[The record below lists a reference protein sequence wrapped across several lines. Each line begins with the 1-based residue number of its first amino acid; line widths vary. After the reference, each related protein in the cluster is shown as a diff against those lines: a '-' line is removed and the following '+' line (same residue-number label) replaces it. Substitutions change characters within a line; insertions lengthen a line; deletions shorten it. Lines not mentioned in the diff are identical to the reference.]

1 MNKRS
6 RTLQSAKNL
15 KKKQQKH
22 ILTIVLSCVSTLAV
36 CTALIFLFRISF
48 FEISSVVFTGNKNIE
63 QQELLDFVQSQL
75 DGNYPLFIPH
85 SNRLVYPH
93 DRIRD
98 GLLTQ
103 FPRLKNVEIDA
114 QGMHELHITLEERD
128 PVALICEGFHEENE
142 LVPHNT
148 ADENSSAEVC
158 SFVDEYGFA
167 FAKAPQFSTGVYMKY
182 YGTTT
187 LETAEFKRLQ
197 TFADGILRAGLLPL
211 GILIDQDGTYE
222 LYIKN
227 KDLSEA
233 VVYFDDRVPFSKTL
247 SNLVAFWNT
256 TTSKKKNAT
265 TTNFDSINLRFGN
278 TIYYVTK

>member
-15 KKKQQKH
+15 KKKQKKH
-22 ILTIVLSCVSTLAV
+22 ILTIVLSCISALVV
-36 CTALIFLFRISF
+36 CMVCILILRMPFMQ
-48 FEISSVVFTGNKNIE
+48 ISSISFTGNKNIDE
-63 QQELLDFVQSQL
+63 QELTTYVESELS
-75 DGNYPLFIPH
+75 GNYLFFIPRR
-85 SNRLVYPH
+85 NRMVYPQN
-93 DRIRD
+93 RIED
-98 GLLTQ
+98 GLLRT
-103 FPRLKNVEIDA
+103 FPRLKTVTVDTEGAHSLIV
-114 QGMHELHITLEERD
+114 TLEERD

-142 LVPHNT
+142 LVPHE
-148 ADENSSAEVC
+148 ASDENSSKEIC
-158 SFVDEYGFA
+158 SFVDEHGFT

-197 TFADGILRAGLLPL
+197 VFSDGVLRAGLLPL

-222 LYIKN
+222 MYIKN
-227 KDLSEA
+227 RDLSEA

-256 TTSKKKNAT
+256 TTAKKKNAT
-265 TTNFDSINLRFGN
+265 STNFDSINLRFGN